1 MCVVYEMSLNHNQ
14 MAYAAI
20 ISTLIFGSLF
30 VGFSGYF
37 QTSEGIGGFESAAE
51 EDLIGSGTSI
61 SAAVDTDGDG
71 LSDLLESTQYGTD
84 PQLADTDFDGMSDG
98 WEVDHGLNPLD
109 NGESE
114 DLDQDSSN
122 NDNTDEANIENETD
136 SWPDPEQGPNGD
148 PDNDGLTNQQEQELQ
163 TDPQRSDT
171 DNDGL
176 NDLWESKYTQTVQTP
191 GGDVVLFNPLNGN
204 WDCLLLDQA
213 MEETLSVF
221 YDSSDALPSWD
232 QLANPSG
239 AHSCDMVLDTDED
252 GLPNFQ
258 EEMFGTNP
266 NARDSDMDLLDDIV
280 EVGNLTSTLSTG
292 VGENCNIPLLDPIT
306 RASPFAGVE
315 NSWFLMDMDGD
326 GLLNGP
332 SDWDTDGD
340 GMPDGFEFCY
350 SNVNDHPQND
360 ESKTLNPANASD
372 GYGDWD
378 EDGLNNLEEYE
389 VAEIFGP
396 TNFTSPWRLDTDIDG
411 MPDGWE
417 STNGLHPRDG
427 ANGNLDPDHDG
438 WDVDGDGGVF
448 YTTLEST
455 TIVVGIDVVKDQ
467 WVEANATVARG
478 QITLAGGQKQT
489 IAMQAPVSGYVYQI
503 DVSVGQAV
511 ESRLFQWM
519 EIVEPEEQF
528 TNLMEYNARDRNGDG
543 IIDGRSTDPL
553 NPDTDGDNLLDGIEV
568 MGWEILVVNNGVVK
582 TWVTS
587 DPGLFDTDADGLSDY
602 DEFANT
608 CAGGS
613 NASNPD
619 TDGDGE
625 LDQIEALTGYSW
637 EGVAYFTSPCMFD
650 TDNDGLEDGEEV
662 IAGKDNFLTHA
673 NNSDTDNDSLIDG
686 NEVLFVPRPFQ
697 NPTNPLLN
705 DTDSDGMLDGW
716 EMQVKSAEENTN
728 SHSLWVAT
736 SSWQRPGCVPSQ
748 NNDCSMEAGGYVWQ
762 NNLGGFII
770 EKKYEV
776 PEMNLTGF
784 SMPINAFCDC
794 NGRWALDPSLDSL
807 KDDTFDVDNDSL
819 SNSAEA
825 PDKWNTNPVD
835 DDTDSDSLPDG
846 WEVYYSRLALESGLV
861 EEGATDAY
869 GARGVMD
876 PSMPDSD
883 LDGILDGAEDP
894 DNDGLNRS
902 GLIKKYCSGYNDS
915 TNSDCN
921 IDPDSPDG
929 KRFYDNLENYTNF
942 EEKQNGTNPIS
953 NDSDGD
959 QWNDGPEVYYQD
971 HDDDGMATGWEFHFQ
986 FDPDDPAD
994 RMIDTDGDGHVNYC
1008 EFKWDTNPRNPT
1020 SFPGQGELCDPF
1032 AQ

>member
-1 MCVVYEMSLNHNQ
+1 MSLSHNQ

-37 QTSEGIGGFESAAE
+37 QTSESIGGFESAAE
-51 EDLIGSGTSI
+51 EDLIGTGTTV
-61 SAAVDTDGDG
+61 SAATDTDGDG
-71 LSDLLESTQYGTD
+71 LSDLLESTQYGTN
-84 PQLADTDFDGMSDG
+84 PELADTDFDGMSDG
-98 WEVDHGLNPLD
+98 WEVAHGLNPLD

-114 DLDQDSSN
+114 DLLSDPSQAED
-122 NDNTDEANIENETD
+122 TDDANIENETD

-148 PDNDGLTNQQEQELQ
+148 PDNDGLTNQQEQELG

-176 NDLWESKYTQTVQTP
+176 NDLWESMYTQTVQTP
-191 GGDVVLFNPLNGN
+191 GGDVTLFNPLNGN

-213 MEETLSVF
+213 MEDTLSTF
-221 YDSSDALPSWD
+221 YDSADGALPSWD
-232 QLANPSG
+232 DLANAMGS
-239 AHSCDMVLDTDED
+239 HSCDMVLDTDED

-258 EEMFGTNP
+258 EELYGTNP
-266 NARDSDMDLLDDIV
+266 TARDSDMDLLDDIV
-280 EVGNLTSTLSTG
+280 EIGNLTATLNTG
-292 VGENCNIPLLDPIT
+292 VGENCNVALLDPIV
-306 RASPFAGVE
+306 RESPFAGFDT
-315 NSWFLMDMDGD
+315 SWFLMDMDGD
-326 GLLNGP
+326 GFLNGP

-360 ESKTLNPANASD
+360 ANMVLNPANASD

-378 EDGLNNLEEYE
+378 EDGLNNFEEYQ
-389 VAEIFGP
+389 VANLFGS
-396 TNFTSPWRLDTDIDG
+396 TNFTSPWRLDTDLDG

-438 WDVDGDGGVF
+438 WDVDGDGGV
-448 YTTLEST
+448 YYSTLDST
-455 TIVVGIDVVKDQ
+455 TIVVGIDVLKDS

-489 IAMQAPVSGYVYQI
+489 IAMLAPVSGYVYQI

-528 TNLMEYNARDRNGDG
+528 TNLMEYNARDRDGDG

-553 NPDTDGDNLLDGIEV
+553 NSDTDGDGLLDGIEV

-602 DEFANT
+602 DEFANV
-608 CAGGS
+608 CASGS

-625 LDQIEALTGYSW
+625 LDQVEAQTGYSW

-697 NPTNPLLN
+697 NPTNPLQN

-716 EMQVKSAEENTN
+716 EMQVQSAEENTN

-736 SSWQRPGCVPSQ
+736 SSWDRPGCASSQ
-748 NNDCSMEAGGYVWQ
+748 TNDCTMEAGGYVWL
-762 NNLGGFII
+762 NNLGGFVN
-770 EKKYEV
+770 EKKYSLS
-776 PEMNLTGF
+776 EMNLTGF
-784 SMPINAFCDC
+784 VVPLNNFCNC

-819 SNSAEA
+819 PNGAEA

-835 DDTDSDSLPDG
+835 DDTDSDNLPDG
-846 WEVYYSRLALESGLV
+846 WEVYYSGLALANGLV
-861 EEGATDAY
+861 DNGSLNAY

-883 LDGILDGAEDP
+883 LDGIMDGEEDP
-894 DNDGLNRS
+894 DDDGLNRT
-902 GLIKKYCSGYNDS
+902 GLIKKYCSGYNDTS
-915 TNSDCN
+915 NSDCN
-921 IDPDSPDG
+921 IDPDTPDG
-929 KRFYDNLENYTNF
+929 KKFYDNLENYTNL
-942 EEKQNGTNPIS
+942 EEKENGTNPIT
-953 NDSDGD
+953 NDTDSDG
-959 QWNDGPEVYYQD
+959 WNDGPEVYYQD